1 MLLNNLY
8 LLLAKFRITTNL
20 KSFYFKWVSQIR
32 EIHTNEFLFQDKLS
46 SICFDIALAH
56 CVTSQAETGHIPQ
69 TKFFLQTHSFDNKL
83 FFGQTNTHT
92 FDYWQLED
100 CPIWIQ

>member
-1 MLLNNLY
+1 MHVVEQS
-8 LLLAKFRITTNL
+8 LLAVGKIQNHNQF

-56 CVTSQAETGHIPQ
+56 SVTSQAETGHIPQ
-69 TKFFLQTHSFDNKL
+69 TKFILQTYSLDKTTIL
-83 FFGQTNTHT
+83 WP
-92 FDYWQLED
+92 D
-100 CPIWIQ
+100 